1 MYILNFLNVLLSNN
15 DTIICYCSI
24 THIDQRLC
32 SITKASNEK
41 WNSLFERSLRKL
53 GLKHTQHSENTLSIW
68 NYWHLVSSQSK
79 TISPSM
85 LDKQSKIK
93 NFPLKRSNSLP
104 GRFKHHVDKYNTM
117 SSLHETFPFSA
128 EPKKSNGEHLHSL
141 MKEYLEKVRIMCVRV
156 SVLIYVRAWVC
167 VPVCVCV

>member
-1 MYILNFLNVLLSNN
+1 M
-15 DTIICYCSI
+15 IIRYCSI

-53 GLKHTQHSENTLSIW
+53 GFQHTQHSENTLSIW

-79 TISPSM
+79 TISPTM
-85 LDKQSKIK
+85 LNKQSSVK

-104 GRFKHHVDKYNTM
+104 GRFKHHVDKQNTM
-117 SSLHETFPFSA
+117 SSLHETFPFSP
-128 EPKKSNGEHLHSL
+128 EPKKSNGEHLHCL
-141 MKEYLEKVRIMCVRV
+141 MKEYLEKVRVKSVCTCVDV
-156 SVLIYVRAWVC
+156 YAHVC
-167 VPVCVCV
+167 GVCVCAEMIINLQK